1 MPKFVRIT
9 ELDGKVH
16 WVNLEHV
23 RLLTEEPA
31 TPKRPARTTVHI
43 DSSWVERIIAVTQ
56 SPEDIL
62 GQ

>member
-16 WVNLEHV
+16 WANLEHV

-31 TPKRPARTTVHI
+31 TKKLPSRTTVHI